1 MASSVPR
8 SSSGRIIKKNTK
20 YGEIQGQAFERVV
33 QKMVGPDPLSDEEY
47 DSEAALAGGTA
58 SESED
63 GTKANGLGPDLDPD
77 DVCRCVVCWDP
88 CSPAPAAAKAYNR
101 LNGYV
106 AEHGDKPAQ
115 LITGALGMDL
125 DAAAK
130 FELLCPVCAALVREL
145 EEREQQVQLLRGQL
159 LERFTRSQQLLQPPA
174 AAEEKEPAD
183 GETEGQEDEVQAAL
197 KALRADAQHGML
209 GIPGLG
215 LPLPEPPPAVRY
227 IISGEGD
234 VLPREEDTVEA
245 YLSRRDEWITQTPG
259 AAGSGLVHAVV
270 EASAD
275 GIVPPRAG
283 PGVQPY
289 PCSECE
295 RVFSSPEALARHEY
309 FQHEVGELPGAPGG
323 STQRPAAVA
332 VEVVMEEAG
341 AALGQETTLEDEEN
355 EDSGTSSGAGRGAG
369 QMPGKR
375 RRGRPRL
382 PDSVALRSG
391 PCQYCG
397 KFIKVDLQGH
407 INRFHTMV
415 RPHHCDICG
424 KRLVS
429 RHALAEHR
437 QVMHGAGQPCDHCG
451 ATFARKKQLSMHL
464 WRKHGIGG
472 VQCRVCGKKFAR
484 SDTLDGHMRCHER
497 PMQCSLCPARYPF
510 KRELRNHEFLKHGL
524 HGEIPRDS
532 DHRPGEMYR
541 CGNCGRCFGSW
552 AGRDRHTCDSAAPL
566 SDLYVCQLCGDWS
579 TRFEGDMVKHMRNLH
594 KIEAET
600 ILIADIEDDGAAAG
614 GQEDAAV
621 AEEEEN
627 EEEEDEPPARP
638 NILTS
643 ASRAKVKDDQ

>member
-1 MASSVPR
+1 MR
-8 SSSGRIIKKNTK
+8 
-20 YGEIQGQAFERVV
+20 
-33 QKMVGPDPLSDEEY
+33 
-47 DSEAALAGGTA
+47 
-58 SESED
+58 
-63 GTKANGLGPDLDPD
+63 LGPDLDPD

-174 AAEEKEPAD
+174 AEEKEPAEE
-183 GETEGQEDEVQAAL
+183 GETERQEDEVQAAL
-197 KALRADAQHGML
+197 KALRADAQHGMF
-209 GIPGLG
+209 GIAGLG
-215 LPLPEPPPAVRY
+215 LPLPEPPPTVRY

-259 AAGSGLVHAVV
+259 AAGSG
-270 EASAD
+270 
-275 GIVPPRAG
+275 
-283 PGVQPY
+283 
-289 PCSECE
+289 
-295 RVFSSPEALARHEY
+295 
-309 FQHEVGELPGAPGG
+309 
-323 STQRPAAVA
+323 
-332 VEVVMEEAG
+332 
-341 AALGQETTLEDEEN
+341 
-355 EDSGTSSGAGRGAG
+355 
-369 QMPGKR
+369 
-375 RRGRPRL
+375 
-382 PDSVALRSG
+382 
-391 PCQYCG
+391 
-397 KFIKVDLQGH
+397 
-407 INRFHTMV
+407 
-415 RPHHCDICG
+415 
-424 KRLVS
+424 
-429 RHALAEHR
+429 
-437 QVMHGAGQPCDHCG
+437 
-451 ATFARKKQLSMHL
+451 
-464 WRKHGIGG
+464 
-472 VQCRVCGKKFAR
+472 
-484 SDTLDGHMRCHER
+484 
-497 PMQCSLCPARYPF
+497 YPF

-627 EEEEDEPPARP
+627 EEEEDEPPPRP

-643 ASRAKVKDDQ
+643 ASRVKVKDDQ